1 MGAVLL
7 SAGYL
12 AGVAAPDRLARGGDP
27 EGFQRGNVD
36 LGERRERLDG
46 VAHHLERHAR
56 PDRQSRLL
64 QPLAGLRAERIGPGQ
79 PFALLSRVM
88 NPFDLSYARV

>member
-36 LGERRERLDG
+36 LGNVGNGWMVSRITSSGTR
-46 VAHHLERHAR
+46 AR
-56 PDRQSRLL
+56 
-64 QPLAGLRAERIGPGQ
+64 I
-79 PFALLSRVM
+79 
-88 NPFDLSYARV
+88 ARVACCSHSPASGPSA